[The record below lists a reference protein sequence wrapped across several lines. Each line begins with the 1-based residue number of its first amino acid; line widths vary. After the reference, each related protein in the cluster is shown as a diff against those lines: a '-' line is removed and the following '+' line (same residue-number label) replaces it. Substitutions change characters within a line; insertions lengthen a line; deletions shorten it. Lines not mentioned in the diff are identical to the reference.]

1 MTDKIVELLQ
11 ELKKE
16 MRGLRSEVHEL
27 SNKVDELSQ
36 APQEESIKTTQE
48 NVNQSSNYNYGRPL
62 SQSEQDYIDKL
73 HGNDD
78 INNEVVNLNMR
89 GESPNNYLT
98 ESTPIPETPSASR
111 SEFEQSQNIEHTQ
124 FHKKSVVE
132 KFFIWLSKDW
142 PMKVGGF
149 FVIAAIGWFVT
160 YAASV
165 GWLSETA
172 RVVLGYLASVSAIG
186 FGAIRVDKE
195 KTQGNLFLII
205 GIAAMLI
212 STLAGI
218 YYEIIIH
225 AVGMFVM
232 LVSVGFVTLISL
244 KQKSMSLTSSMI
256 FFGAI
261 IPLFF
266 AFGVS
271 STTIFIYLFI
281 LTLGTLWVVSFTSWR
296 GLTTLMLAVVGFYSI
311 VYMATDFGNIESI
324 YNIVL
329 SFVFA
334 GVFYVANV
342 SSIIK
347 SEKPSNFDIM
357 TALGIGTLMLIWILS
372 FASAEF
378 EVFFLLIAVL
388 FFAGASYLIFTQTGR
403 KSPTAIYAGVTAALF
418 AVATALQ
425 FDGPVLVTAYLVETS
440 AVAIITLY
448 FVRASVNS
456 GTRSLLTIICAI
468 PVLMSLGAV
477 AGLFDYLDNPYRDS
491 LLNYMPELFTVFMAC
506 ITMFAVAIA
515 ILRATNIENKE
526 NMTFFRIFAYTGGI
540 FGLLLIW
547 FVTHLF
553 MGDDDVA
560 TFTALVIYTIV
571 GVGFYVMGVKE
582 RYKPYMLVGGL
593 LFGVV
598 VARVLFVEFW
608 DMDIVMRIITS
619 FVLGSLLI
627 STAFIKKNKL

>member
-11 ELKKE
+11 GLRED
-16 MRGLRSEVHEL
+16 MSGLRSEVRGL
-27 SNKVDELSQ
+27 SDRVDELSQ
-36 APQEESIKTTQE
+36 LPQGQNVQKIQE
-48 NVNQSSNYNYGRPL
+48 NVNQSSNYGRPL
-62 SQSEQDYIDKL
+62 SQSEQDYINKL

-78 INNEVVNLNMR
+78 VINNEVVNLNMR
-89 GESPNNYLT
+89 GELPNDYLT
-98 ESTPIPETPSASR
+98 ETAPIPEAPSASGL
-111 SEFEQSQNIEHTQ
+111 EQSQNTEHAQ
-124 FHKKSVVE
+124 FHKKNVVE
-132 KFFIWLSKDW
+132 KFFTWLSKDW
-142 PMKVGGF
+142 PMKAGGF

-172 RVVLGYLASVSAIG
+172 RVVLGYLASIGAIG
-186 FGAIRVDKE
+186 FGATRVDKE
-195 KTQGNLFLII
+195 RAQGNLFLII

-225 AVGMFVM
+225 VVGMFVM

-271 STTIFIYLFI
+271 STTIFVYLFI

-311 VYMATDFGNIESI
+311 VYIATDFGNIESV

-329 SFVFA
+329 AFVFA

-347 SEKPSNFDIM
+347 SEKPSHFDVI
-357 TALGIGTLMLIWILS
+357 TALGIGTLMFIWILS

-388 FFAGASYLIFTQTGR
+388 FFAGASYAIFTQTGR

-425 FDGPVLVTAYLVETS
+425 FDGPVLVTAYLVEAS

-448 FVRASVNS
+448 FARASVNS
-456 GTRSLLTIICAI
+456 GMRSILTIICAI
-468 PVLMSLGAV
+468 PALMSLGAV
-477 AGLFDYLDNPYRDS
+477 VELFDYLDSPYNED

-515 ILRATNIENKE
+515 ILRVTNIENKE
-526 NMTFFRIFAYTGGI
+526 NMIFFRIFAYTGGI

-553 MGDDDVA
+553 MGNGDIA
-560 TFTALVIYTIV
+560 TFTALVVYTIV

-582 RYKPYMLVGGL
+582 NYKPYMLVGGL
-593 LFGVV
+593 LFGIV

-619 FVLGSLLI
+619 FVLGALLI